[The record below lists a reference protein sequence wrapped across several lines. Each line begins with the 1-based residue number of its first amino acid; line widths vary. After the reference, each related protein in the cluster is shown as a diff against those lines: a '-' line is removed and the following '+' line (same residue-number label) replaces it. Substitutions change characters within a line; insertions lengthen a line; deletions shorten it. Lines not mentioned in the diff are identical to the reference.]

1 MSLSRWFL
9 PEQPDVTGLLRAQV
23 AVTLEGLEAFARW
36 AGGDRGAA
44 QAVRDAEPRGDQ
56 RKRELVSAL
65 RAAFVIPLEPEDV
78 FALSR
83 GIDQILDFA
92 RDLVAEAEVLDCAPD
107 EGLAAMAD
115 LMGEAVRHLD
125 DAIAALGTDDEA
137 ANAAAEAAISVQHHI
152 GNAYY
157 RGMENLLHEGDMR
170 VRIKLRELYRR
181 CSRIGEVIIEVA
193 ERIMYAIV
201 KQS

>member
-1 MSLSRWFL
+1 MSLTRWFL
-9 PEQPDVTGLLRAQV
+9 PEEPDVIGLLRAQL
-23 AVTLEGLEAFARW
+23 AVTLEALEAFADW
-36 AGGDRGAA
+36 ANGNRDAG

-92 RDLVAEAEVLDCAPD
+92 RDLVAEAEVLDCMPD
-107 EGLAAMAD
+107 EGIATMAE

-125 DAIAALGTDDEA
+125 VAVAALGTDDEA
-137 ANAAAEAAISVQHHI
+137 ANAAAEATISVQHHI
-152 GNAYY
+152 GDAYY
-157 RGMENLLHEGDMR
+157 GGMANLLHEEDMR
-170 VRIKLRELYRR
+170 SRIKLRELYRR

>member
-1 MSLSRWFL
+1 MSLTRWFL
-9 PEQPDVTGLLRAQV
+9 PEEPDVIGLLRAQV
-23 AVTLEGLEAFARW
+23 AVTLEGLEAFAEW
-36 AGGDRGAA
+36 AHGDPEAA

-65 RAAFVIPLEPEDV
+65 RAAFVLPLEPEDV

-92 RDLVAEAEVLDCAPD
+92 RDLVAEAEVLDCTPD
-107 EGLAAMAD
+107 EGLAAMAG
-115 LMGEAVRHLD
+115 LMGEAVRHLN
-125 DAIAALGTDDEA
+125 DAIAALGSDDEA

-181 CSRIGEVIIEVA
+181 CSRIGEVIIDVA

>member
-1 MSLSRWFL
+1 MRSRRWFL
-9 PEQPDVTGLLRAQV
+9 PEEPDVIGLLRAQT
-23 AVTLEGLEAFARW
+23 AVTLEALVAFAAW
-36 AGGDRGAA
+36 AHGDREAA
-44 QAVRDAEPRGDQ
+44 QAVHDAEPRGDR
-56 RKRELVSAL
+56 RKRELVSEL
-65 RAAFVIPLEPEDV
+65 RAAFVLPLEPEDV

-83 GIDQILDFA
+83 GIDQILDYA
-92 RDLVAEAEVLDCAPD
+92 RDLVAEAEVLDCMPD
-107 EGLAAMAD
+107 EGIATMAE

-137 ANAAAEAAISVQHHI
+137 ANAAAEATISVQHLI
-152 GNAYY
+152 GDAYY
-157 RGMENLLHEGDMR
+157 RGMANLLHEEDMR
-170 VRIKLRELYRR
+170 ARIKLRELYRR